1 MKGLYWIFIV
11 GIIMILPDF
20 IRTLHWMYY
29 ITVGIAIY
37 GIMISIVIDKHVPKL
52 KLPRTMSGI
61 LFDKDFNK
69 LTNRFALRMT
79 LVILSIG
86 LIDMVFFGI
95 YWVEGNFGLRP
106 LGDDVELI
114 FGGGPFLVAA
124 FAVFVTIELILLLMS
139 KDRKDKDRS

>member
-1 MKGLYWIFIV
+1 MKCLYWIFIV
-11 GIIMILPDF
+11 LLIMILPDLL
-20 IRTLHWMYY
+20 RVLHWMYY

-86 LIDMVFFGI
+86 LIDMVFLEFTGS
-95 YWVEGNFGLRP
+95 R
-106 LGDDVELI
+106 
-114 FGGGPFLVAA
+114 
-124 FAVFVTIELILLLMS
+124 VTS
-139 KDRKDKDRS
+139 D